1 MLNATR
7 LKDGF
12 ELKWFAERTG
22 LPLNAIA
29 VALDKA
35 QSLGLIERDLQ
46 KVRPTERGFDML
58 SDLQALFLPNESL
71 KA

>member
-1 MLNATR
+1 MPLV

-12 ELKWFAERTG
+12 ELQCFRLSEPV
-22 LPLNAIA
+22 LPMSAIA
-29 VALDKA
+29 SALDKA

-58 SDLQALFLPNESL
+58 SDLQALFLPQH
-71 KA
+71 